1 MEFIFNF
8 LQNFW
13 ELSIMIGLYIL
24 IGLIFVG
31 IVHLYV
37 SEDWIKK
44 HLGEDNKYS
53 AIKGAL
59 YGIPLPLCSCG
70 VIPLATSLRQKGA
83 SKKAVTSFYI
93 TTPMTGVD
101 SIIATYGVFGLPMAI
116 IRVIS
121 SFISGVIAGSFVK
134 ESYDGIQ
141 QEEEKKSCCSS
152 CGCSSN
158 EPVKENKLKKA
169 FDYSVNEVFSDLAKP
184 MFYGLV
190 LATLFILLIPN
201 NGIEFLNNNLFIA
214 YALVFLVALP
224 LYVCSIS
231 AIPIALSMLAVGV
244 SPGVAFIFLAA
255 APATNIITAGIIKKI
270 LGTDVLIVYLISI
283 VLVTIS
289 FALMVD
295 FVFPKEWFVYTLDAL
310 ENESKS
316 ILDLGGAVIFLIT
329 MFYFV
334 IKQYSNSIFL
344 RSKKI

>member
-134 ESYDGIQ
+134 ESYDDIQ
-141 QEEEKKSCCSS
+141 QEEEKSCCSS

-316 ILDLGGAVIFLIT
+316 ILDIGCLLYT
-329 MFYFV
+329 
-334 IKQYSNSIFL
+334 SPSP
-344 RSKKI
+344 RD

>member
-1 MEFIFNF
+1 MEFVLNF

-13 ELSIMIGLYIL
+13 ELSIMIGLYVL

-31 IVHLYV
+31 IIHLYN

-53 AIKGAL
+53 ALKGAL

-134 ESYDGIQ
+134 ESFDGTQQ
-141 QEEEKKSCCSS
+141 QEEKSCCSS
-152 CGCSSN
+152 CGCSSD

-184 MFYGLV
+184 MFYGLI
-190 LATLFILLIPN
+190 LATLFMLLIPN
-201 NGIEFLNNNLFIA
+201 DNVEFLNDNLFIA

-231 AIPIALSMLAVGV
+231 AIPIALSMLAIGV

-344 RSKKI
+344 KSKKI

>member
-134 ESYDGIQ
+134 ESYDDIQ
-141 QEEEKKSCCSS
+141 QEEEKSCCSS

-201 NGIEFLNNNLFIA
+201 NGIEFLNNNLLLA
-214 YALVFLVALP
+214 YTLVFLVALP

-244 SPGVAFIFLAA
+244 LS
-255 APATNIITAGIIKKI
+255 
-270 LGTDVLIVYLISI
+270 LIHISEP
-283 VLVTIS
+283 TR
-289 FALMVD
+289 
-295 FVFPKEWFVYTLDAL
+295 PY
-310 ENESKS
+310 
-316 ILDLGGAVIFLIT
+316 
-329 MFYFV
+329 
-334 IKQYSNSIFL
+334 
-344 RSKKI
+344 

>member
-44 HLGEDNKYS
+44 HLGEDNKFS

>member
-1 MEFIFNF
+1 MARGWKINSQKVVLTNSGTLF
-8 LQNFW
+8 
-13 ELSIMIGLYIL
+13 
-24 IGLIFVG
+24 
-31 IVHLYV
+31 
-37 SEDWIKK
+37 
-44 HLGEDNKYS
+44 S

-316 ILDLGGAVIFLIT
+316 ILDLGGAIIFLIT

-334 IKQYSNSIFL
+334 IKQYSNSMFL
-344 RSKKI
+344 KSKKI